1 MEDLTYNNKDS
12 KYYGQ
17 NFMLYSPEDVWG
29 VDKDGKPVIT
39 THKGALLCNDTIR
52 DWFDFPHYK
61 IYLEDVRN
69 EANMGANDFQGAAG
83 SGANANWYLYRLAET
98 YLLRAEAKY
107 YQGKDATSDV
117 NEVRKRAKCSQL
129 YAVGTVT
136 IGDIMN
142 ERARELYLEEWR
154 NVELTR
160 VSLCLALSGKPDEW
174 GNTYSKDNWDKQ
186 QGTDNVGGSYWY
198 QRIIHYSLYNKGDI
212 VSNGKTLNYYMD
224 MRNLFWPVPNSA
236 ITANNKGQLAQNYGY
251 DGYDASVPMWETWEE
266 AVADEDKSE

>member
-1 MEDLTYNNKDS
+1 M
-12 KYYGQ
+12 KY
-17 NFMLYSPEDVWG
+17 
-29 VDKDGKPVIT
+29 
-39 THKGALLCNDTIR
+39 
-52 DWFDFPHYK
+52 
-61 IYLEDVRN
+61 
-69 EANMGANDFQGAAG
+69 
-83 SGANANWYLYRLAET
+83 
-98 YLLRAEAKY
+98 
-107 YQGKDATSDV
+107 V
-117 NEVRKRAKCSQL
+117 NRAKCSQL

-160 VSLCLALSGKPDEW
+160 VSLCRAFRGKPDEW

-224 MRNLFWPVPNSA
+224 KRNLFWPVPNSA